1 MPNNIA
7 NVVIVKNKLFIS
19 NINSLEVTEYFLYK
33 INFGDLEKYN
43 IKDEPIINV
52 KNINIYN
59 PLSGSFANACTE
71 TNIPDLTRKVPSK
84 LNEKVN
90 IDKSILQ
97 LINIPLFSDTINE
110 CKSAVIASQGINEAF
125 STGSQNHHPP
135 QPSSWYAHQ
144 LPREIPIVKNT
155 QDEITHFLS
164 HEIHSVS
171 I

>member
-90 IDKSILQ
+90 EIQ
-97 LINIPLFSDTINE
+97 EE
-110 CKSAVIASQGINEAF
+110 CKHLEYDVK
-125 STGSQNHHPP
+125 
-135 QPSSWYAHQ
+135 
-144 LPREIPIVKNT
+144 PIRGTPIQVKKICKVCQMDLGFPT
-155 QDEITHFLS
+155 KDELKKAGY
-164 HEIHSVS
+164 
-171 I
+171 